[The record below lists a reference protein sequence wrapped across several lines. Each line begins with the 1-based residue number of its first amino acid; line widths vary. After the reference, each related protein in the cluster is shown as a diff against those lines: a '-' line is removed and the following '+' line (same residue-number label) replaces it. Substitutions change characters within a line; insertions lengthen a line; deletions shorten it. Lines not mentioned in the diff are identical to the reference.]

1 MSPASVEHLLT
12 QKVRLLARRE
22 SPAIDQ
28 ELENLRQA
36 ALEVFF
42 QWQDG
47 LAKFQDLTPFVAILE
62 KKVDLNRSLLKW
74 EQEHIADWSLHLA
87 LSNIRAYCRAHL
99 LCHTQLNATPIITM
113 KHIIPLGN
121 NRYIHLDLGEK
132 YRSSITKLLVPI
144 LVIAIAS
151 IVAGAIVGIDITNI
165 QPMPQHQTKWT
176 PM

>member
-1 MSPASVEHLLT
+1 MSPSSVEHLLT

-47 LAKFQDLTPFVAILE
+47 LVQFQDLVPFVAILE

-74 EQEHIADWSLHLA
+74 EQQHIAD
-87 LSNIRAYCRAHL
+87 
-99 LCHTQLNATPIITM
+99 
-113 KHIIPLGN
+113 
-121 NRYIHLDLGEK
+121 
-132 YRSSITKLLVPI
+132 
-144 LVIAIAS
+144 
-151 IVAGAIVGIDITNI
+151 
-165 QPMPQHQTKWT
+165 
-176 PM
+176 

>member
-22 SPAIDQ
+22 SPVIDQ

-47 LAKFQDLTPFVAILE
+47 LVQFQDLVPFVAILE

-74 EQEHIADWSLHLA
+74 EQDHIS
-87 LSNIRAYCRAHL
+87 
-99 LCHTQLNATPIITM
+99 
-113 KHIIPLGN
+113 
-121 NRYIHLDLGEK
+121 
-132 YRSSITKLLVPI
+132 
-144 LVIAIAS
+144 
-151 IVAGAIVGIDITNI
+151 
-165 QPMPQHQTKWT
+165 
-176 PM
+176 

>member
-22 SPAIDQ
+22 SPAIDK
-28 ELENLRQA
+28 ELEDLRQA

-74 EQEHIADWSLHLA
+74 EQQHIAD
-87 LSNIRAYCRAHL
+87 
-99 LCHTQLNATPIITM
+99 
-113 KHIIPLGN
+113 
-121 NRYIHLDLGEK
+121 
-132 YRSSITKLLVPI
+132 
-144 LVIAIAS
+144 
-151 IVAGAIVGIDITNI
+151 
-165 QPMPQHQTKWT
+165 
-176 PM
+176 

>member
-47 LAKFQDLTPFVAILE
+47 LAKFQDLVPFITLLE

-74 EQEHIADWSLHLA
+74 EQQHIAD
-87 LSNIRAYCRAHL
+87 
-99 LCHTQLNATPIITM
+99 
-113 KHIIPLGN
+113 
-121 NRYIHLDLGEK
+121 
-132 YRSSITKLLVPI
+132 
-144 LVIAIAS
+144 
-151 IVAGAIVGIDITNI
+151 
-165 QPMPQHQTKWT
+165 
-176 PM
+176 

>member
-1 MSPASVEHLLT
+1 MGFCRLYICTQLNPTQTGTMSPSSVEHLLT

-47 LAKFQDLTPFVAILE
+47 LVQFQDLVPFVAILE

-74 EQEHIADWSLHLA
+74 EQQHIAD
-87 LSNIRAYCRAHL
+87 
-99 LCHTQLNATPIITM
+99 
-113 KHIIPLGN
+113 
-121 NRYIHLDLGEK
+121 
-132 YRSSITKLLVPI
+132 
-144 LVIAIAS
+144 
-151 IVAGAIVGIDITNI
+151 
-165 QPMPQHQTKWT
+165 
-176 PM
+176 

>member
-47 LAKFQDLTPFVAILE
+47 LAKFQDLVPFVAILE

-74 EQEHIADWSLHLA
+74 EQDHIS
-87 LSNIRAYCRAHL
+87 
-99 LCHTQLNATPIITM
+99 
-113 KHIIPLGN
+113 
-121 NRYIHLDLGEK
+121 
-132 YRSSITKLLVPI
+132 
-144 LVIAIAS
+144 
-151 IVAGAIVGIDITNI
+151 
-165 QPMPQHQTKWT
+165 
-176 PM
+176 